1 MSLIFYRAP
10 MSTAVMTHW
19 VLEELGVPYES
30 VTIDLQSGDLK
41 KPEYLAM
48 NPNGRVPLI
57 VHDGTPIFESAA
69 IAIYLGETFG
79 VDKGLFPAPGP
90 QRGEALKWIVWT
102 HVTLAREFHRYQV
115 SASPRSP
122 VEGHNAAQAATA
134 LANVEDML
142 GMLDQTLATKQF
154 LVGDAFSLVDCHV
167 AAYATYLT
175 FGGIDLARWPNVD
188 AWRARAGARPAFARV
203 MAP

>member
-19 VLEELGVPYES
+19 ILEELAVPYES
-30 VTIDLQSGDLK
+30 VTIDLQSGELR

-48 NPNGRVPLI
+48 NPNGLVPLI

-69 IAIYLGETFG
+69 IVIYLGETFG

-102 HVTLAREFHRYQV
+102 NVSLAREFYRYQ
-115 SASPRSP
+115 ASSSQRSP
-122 VEGHNAAQAATA
+122 TECHNAAQAAAA
-134 LANVEDML
+134 LANVEGML
-142 GMLDQTLATKQF
+142 GVLDKLLATRQF

-188 AWRARAGARPAFARV
+188 AWRGRACSRPAFAKV
-203 MAP
+203 MAS